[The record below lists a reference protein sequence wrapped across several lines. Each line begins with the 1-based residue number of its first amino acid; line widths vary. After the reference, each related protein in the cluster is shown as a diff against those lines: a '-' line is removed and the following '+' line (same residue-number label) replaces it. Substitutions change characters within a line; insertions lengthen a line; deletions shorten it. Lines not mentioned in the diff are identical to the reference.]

1 MGIKNLHHFLR
12 KTCPSVYST
21 VPISK
26 YAFKKIA
33 IDISIFMCKF
43 KSSNGNNYRDSFI
56 HLISVLRYNEVHFIF
71 VYDTK
76 APPEKDLERK
86 QRIEAR
92 EKNKVRVERIMET
105 WFNYKQDLNLTEDS
119 ILEQNNLVIED
130 EVLLGF
136 ITKLMDNMD
145 KISVKK
151 IDNEIHKL
159 QNSILSIR
167 TEDFN
172 LTKEFFK
179 TCNIPFIDAEG
190 EAEATCASL
199 VRHGLVAAVLTED
212 TDVLAYKAPFML
224 HKLDISNGTMVEIDF
239 EEILTQLKFTEQQF
253 LDFCIMCGT
262 DYNTNIFKIGP
273 DKSYKLLQQYGSIE
287 GIAEANPNISVDIL
301 NYEKTRSLFTNKLD
315 LTVQV
320 PYCGFPNK
328 VEFEK
333 LYFFNNCKFDLEKLY
348 SSFHFSIFHDF
359 EFKQNEPEKKKNLL
373 LSCK

>member
-43 KSSNGNNYRDSFI
+43 KSSNGNNYIDSFL